1 MDKYIYIGNGG
12 SGIVFATYWEIIS
25 SASGTVSIPSGGS
38 IKQDAF
44 QDLEDAVVSTVT
56 SGQPTFNAALSTSGD
71 RVVASLDTGGN
82 FSLSPEPDAYPVA
95 IIFRVIVP
103 EYAIDYNSDNL
114 VLEDLERPGAGG
126 SYTGLNL
133 GSGAAVFKQLSGSQF
148 QFRTLVEGA
157 NVTITENAHTIEI
170 SASGSGGG
178 GNTYFPGGW

>member
-1 MDKYIYIGNGG
+1 MGDQELSSPRIGKLL
-12 SGIVFATYWEIIS
+12 A
-25 SASGTVSIPSGGS
+25 
-38 IKQDAF
+38 QHR
-44 QDLEDAVVSTVT
+44 
-56 SGQPTFNAALSTSGD
+56 ALSRFPPGGRLNKMRSKILKTQWSLQSQAGSLLLTLRSALRGD